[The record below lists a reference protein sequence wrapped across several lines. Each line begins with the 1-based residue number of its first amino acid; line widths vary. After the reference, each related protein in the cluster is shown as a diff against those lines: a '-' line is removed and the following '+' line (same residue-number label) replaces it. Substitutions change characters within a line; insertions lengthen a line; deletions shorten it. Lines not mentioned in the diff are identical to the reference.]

1 AGISSINPGRAGKFQ
16 LSGLFALVDKEQ
28 LQVCPTI
35 CKSHGCTAEGLC
47 CHSECLGNCSEPD
60 DPTKCVA
67 CRNFYLD
74 GRCVETCPPPYY
86 HFQDWRCVN
95 FSFCQDLHHKCKNS
109 RRQGC
114 HQYVIH
120 NNKCIPECPSGY
132 TMNSS
137 NLLCTPCL
145 GPCPKVCHLLEG
157 EKTIDSVTSAQELR
171 GCTVIN
177 GSLIINIRGGSEN
190 ELLKFSYIRTSFDK
204 ILLRWEPYWPPD
216 FRDLLGFML
225 FYKEAWTVVD
235 IDPPL
240 RSNDPKSQNHP
251 GWLMRGLKPWTQ
263 YAIFVKTLVTFS
275 DERRTYGAKSDIIY
289 VQTDAT
295 SECVLGM

>member
-1 AGISSINPGRAGKFQ
+1 MQRRSPCRQERDKTLTRCV
-16 LSGLFALVDKEQ
+16 LSLSP
-28 LQVCPTI
+28 VCPTV

-95 FSFCQDLHHKCKNS
+95 FSFCQDLHNTCKNS
-109 RRQGC
+109 RRPGC

-137 NLLCTPCL
+137 
-145 GPCPKVCHLLEG
+145 K
-157 EKTIDSVTSAQELR
+157 
-171 GCTVIN
+171 
-177 GSLIINIRGGSEN
+177 
-190 ELLKFSYIRTSFDK
+190 
-204 ILLRWEPYWPPD
+204 
-216 FRDLLGFML
+216 
-225 FYKEAWTVVD
+225 
-235 IDPPL
+235 
-240 RSNDPKSQNHP
+240 
-251 GWLMRGLKPWTQ
+251 
-263 YAIFVKTLVTFS
+263 
-275 DERRTYGAKSDIIY
+275 
-289 VQTDAT
+289 
-295 SECVLGM
+295 